1 MICLTHD
8 VDGPFIRNYPGLFN
22 EIVRRPLDLSPREIL
37 DSARLRLA
45 RKLNWFFLPRL
56 LEIERRHGVRST
68 FFFRV
73 DEERYVI
80 DDFFR
85 SVICGLDSE
94 GFEIGLH
101 ASISS
106 AFKEDLLRKEKE
118 RLEEVLGHP
127 IRGVRHHYLTLR
139 DSTWDSQRSVGFE
152 YDSTLGNRNDV
163 SFIQPFVLP
172 SGLRVFPMC
181 LMDSSDSF
189 MYQPLSKYFAFID
202 EALNLI
208 KKDGLTFT
216 VLFHADHFGYRQER
230 LTYEYLLYRSK
241 RLGVEVAPL
250 GVASERYC

>member
-22 EIVRRPLDLSPREIL
+22 EIVRRPLDMSLRDML

-45 RKLNWFFLPRL
+45 KKLNWFFLPRL
-56 LEIERRHGVRST
+56 LEIERRHSVRST

-73 DEERYVI
+73 DEERYAI

-85 SVICGLDSE
+85 SIICGLDSE

-118 RLEEVLGHP
+118 QLEQMLGHR
-127 IRGVRHHYLTLR
+127 IRGVRHHYLTLGEN
-139 DSTWDSQRSVGFE
+139 TWLFQKSVGFE
-152 YDSTLGNRNDV
+152 YDSTLGNRNDAN
-163 SFIQPFVLP
+163 FAQPFVLRN
-172 SGLRVFPMC
+172 GLRVFPMC

-202 EALNLI
+202 ETLDRI
-208 KKDGLTFT
+208 RKDGLTFT

-230 LTYEYLLYRSK
+230 LAYEYLLDRSE
-241 RLGVEVAPL
+241 RLGVEAAPL
-250 GVASERYC
+250 SVANGRYC